1 MIHKL
6 KYIAVILLSTLLIN
20 NASFAQFQSN
30 DSTSAPQRPKIG
42 LVLSGGGA
50 KGLAHVGVLK
60 AIDKAGLKIDYITG
74 TSMGAIIAAMYASGY
89 SGEEIGKIAQG
100 MDWTGSILGNV
111 NYHNISIENKNE
123 FESYMFEVPVED
135 YIHLQPFSSGV
146 IEPIEVALKFSE
158 VFFPVYK
165 TTDFSQLQ
173 IPFKCIATDL
183 RNGDAVILDKGDL
196 PFAVRSS
203 MAIPGAFSATSYNGT
218 KLVDGGIVR
227 NFPVKD
233 VRDMGAE
240 FVIGVN
246 LFQGLTDPNDLT
258 NPMDVMMQATN
269 FRDASDLIEEKSI
282 CDMVIEPDVSKFNA
296 ASFGS
301 AAEIVG
307 IGDSI
312 GYDFYPLFKQLAD
325 SLHNAYGMDYI
336 NPNTR
341 MKPYD
346 RKVYIEDLVV
356 EGLKHT
362 DKELFLHNLQMKTH
376 ASYTPVQLNEAFR
389 HAFSSGYYSNLRYE
403 LVPVD
408 TATNHIN
415 LRCLVTENPMQS
427 LNVGLSY
434 NTYTGAGLILGYTA
448 KNLLGR
454 QSVTNLKVAISET
467 FRVRFNNRVTFGNK
481 YNNYLEQQYSFS
493 TFEIPVYDKKTKASV
508 YRWNHNDIHVKWAQ
522 ILNPFTEVS
531 ATLGFEA
538 SHLRPDVSNP
548 IDSRVRNI
556 YFKVNRH
563 KNTTD
568 RKYLPTSGV
577 NLETEVYAGF
587 FPRYKTEMPKISY
600 PVAYYPQ
607 LKNNDSP
614 DVSSAEEESEDDNSG
629 FPIII
634 NPSNL
639 NSELP
644 RDHIYRISFHGQ
656 FFQPITK
663 RSTLHE
669 TIALNASYQDYSL
682 THRAMLG
689 GVQRILPNHVGFYGF
704 TSGQRHVSTLA
715 MARLSYQY
723 RVIDE
728 LYATL
733 HWNSAVTFESID
745 QYFGEDRLSFK
756 PKEILHGVGLT
767 ASYNLSRMPFD
778 LTLMYS
784 PDYKFNIHV
793 NIGFLF

>member
-1 MIHKL
+1 MNKL
-6 KYIAVILLSTLLIN
+6 TTIILSILIFSMGSP
-20 NASFAQFQSN
+20 AFAQQDSLSN
-30 DSTSAPQRPKIG
+30 TRPKIG

-60 AIDKAGLKIDYITG
+60 AIDRAGLKVDYITG
-74 TSMGAIIAAMYASGY
+74 TSMGAIIAAMYAAGY
-89 SGEEIGKIAQG
+89 SGVEIGEIAQG
-100 MDWTGSILGNV
+100 MDWSGSILGNV
-111 NYHNISIENKNE
+111 NYHNISIENKDE
-123 FESYMFEVPVED
+123 FESYIFEIPVEN

-146 IEPIEVALKFSE
+146 IEPIEVSLKFSE

-165 TTDFSQLQ
+165 TKDFSKLQ

-183 RNGDAVILDKGDL
+183 RNGDAVILDQGDL

-203 MAIPGAFSATSYNGT
+203 MAIPGAFSATSYKGT

-233 VRDMGAE
+233 VREMGAD

-246 LFQGLTDPNDLT
+246 LFQGLTEPDDLT
-258 NPMDVMMQATN
+258 TPLDVMMQATN
-269 FRDASDLIEEKSI
+269 FRDAKDLITEKSI
-282 CDMVIEPDVSKFNA
+282 CDMVIEPDVSKYNA

-301 AAEIVG
+301 SVDIAA

-312 GYDFYPLFKQLAD
+312 GQDFYPLFKQLAD
-325 SLHNAYGMDYI
+325 SLHNTYGLEYTKPDK
-336 NPNTR
+336 R

-346 RKVYIEDLVV
+346 KKVYIEDLNI

-362 DKELFLHNLQMKTH
+362 DKELFLHNLQMKTRS
-376 ASYTPVQLNEAFR
+376 SYNPLQLNESFR

-403 LVPVD
+403 LIPTD
-408 TATNHIN
+408 TSTNHIN

-434 NTYTGAGLILGYTA
+434 NTFTGAGLLLGYTA

-454 QSVTNLKVAISET
+454 QSITNLKVAISET
-467 FRVRFNNRVTFGNK
+467 FRLRLKNRISFGIK

-493 TFEIPVYDKKTKASV
+493 SFEIPVYDKKTKSSI
-508 YRWNHNDIHVKWAQ
+508 YRWNINDFHVKWAQ
-522 ILNPFTEVS
+522 ILNPFKEVS
-531 ATLGFEA
+531 VSLGFEA
-538 SHLRPDVSNP
+538 SHLRPDVSTP
-548 IDSRVRNI
+548 IDSRIRNV
-556 YFKVNRH
+556 YFKANRR

-577 NLETEVYAGF
+577 NLETEIYAGF
-587 FPRYKTEMPKISY
+587 RPRYK
-600 PVAYYPQ
+600 
-607 LKNNDSP
+607 NDYSAIQNSI
-614 DVSSAEEESEDDNSG
+614 DHVSSALKSEEIDQSSSDDAYFDEEVGS
-629 FPIII
+629 PIF
-634 NPSNL
+634 S
-639 NSELP
+639 SKVP
-644 RDHIYRISFHGQ
+644 RDNIYRISFHGQ
-656 FFQPITK
+656 FYQPITS
-663 RSTLHE
+663 RATLYE
-669 TIALNASYQDYSL
+669 TIALNASLGDQAL

-689 GVQRILPNHVGFYGF
+689 GVHRILPNHVGFFGF
-704 TSGQRHVSTLA
+704 TTAQRHESTLA
-715 MARLSYQY
+715 MARISYQY
-723 RVIDE
+723 RVYDE

-733 HWNSAVTFESID
+733 HWNSAVSFESID
-745 QYFGEDRLSFK
+745 KYYGSDRIDLNY
-756 PKEILHGVGLT
+756 KEILHGVGVT
-767 ASYNLSRMPFD
+767 ASYNFSRMPFD